1 MSDLKAKFANFRW
14 APTQTLLGELA
25 ALLQTP

>member
-1 MSDLKAKFANFRW
+1 MHQIVFGRAS
-14 APTQTLLGELA
+14 TQTLLGELT